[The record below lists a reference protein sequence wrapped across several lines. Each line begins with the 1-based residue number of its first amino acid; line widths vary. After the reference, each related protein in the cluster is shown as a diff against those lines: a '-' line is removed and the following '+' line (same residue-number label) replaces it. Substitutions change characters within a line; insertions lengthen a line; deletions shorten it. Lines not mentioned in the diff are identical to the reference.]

1 MENDSVPFMRSCLE
15 TLPPLDPRPTRIPP
29 RLNGIPDVRAI
40 LFDIY
45 GTLLISASGDVNVVQ
60 FQEEAVLKAFQEG
73 HIQIPPEVP
82 PGKVSGR
89 FVELFKTTIQKMHR
103 NAKARGIP
111 FPEVDIVRV
120 WQEVVTRLE
129 REGSAKSLP
138 ITDYERCAVVFEV
151 LCNPVY
157 PMPGLRELLT
167 ELEGA
172 DLHLGLVSN
181 AQFFTPITLSFFLN
195 GTVTPGDAEVRPFD
209 PKLTVFSYRHLRAK
223 PDPYLFELAREQ
235 LALYGVTP
243 GQTLYLGN
251 DMLND
256 IWAAAQVGF
265 KTVLFAGDARSL
277 RLREDRDQTR
287 NLSPDAVI
295 TELNQLAQLL
305 G

>member
-1 MENDSVPFMRSCLE
+1 MRSCLE
-15 TLPPLDPRPTRIPP
+15 RLPPLDPRPTRIPP

-45 GTLLISASGDVNVVQ
+45 GTLLISASGDVDVAQ
-60 FQEEAVLKAFQEG
+60 FKEEAVLKAFEEG
-73 HIQIPPEVP
+73 HIEIPPEVP
-82 PGKVSGR
+82 PRKVSSR
-89 FVELFKTTIQKMHR
+89 SVELFKTTIQEMHR
-103 NAKARGIP
+103 DAKQQGVP

-120 WQEVVTRLE
+120 WQGLVTRLE
-129 REGSAKSLP
+129 REGSVKSLP
-138 ITDYERCAVVFEV
+138 ITDYKRCAVVFEM

-157 PMPGLRELLT
+157 PMPGLRGLLT
-167 ELEGA
+167 ELERA
-172 DLHLGLVSN
+172 DMRLGIVSN
-181 AQFFTPITLSFFLN
+181 AQFFTPLTLNFFLN
-195 GTVTPGDAEVRPFD
+195 GTVDRDEAVRPFD
-209 PKLTVFSYRHLRAK
+209 PKLTVYSYRYLRAK

-256 IWAAAQVGF
+256 IWAASHVGF

-277 RLREDRDQTR
+277 RLRRDRDQLR

-295 TELNQLAQLL
+295 TELNQLARLL
-305 G
+305 

>member
-1 MENDSVPFMRSCLE
+1 MRSCLE
-15 TLPPLDPRPTRIPP
+15 TLPPLEPRPTRISP
-29 RLNGIPDVRAI
+29 RLTGIPDVRAI

-45 GTLLISASGDVNVVQ
+45 GTLLISASGDVDVAE
-60 FQEEAVLKAFQEG
+60 FREEAVLKAFEEG
-73 HIQIPPEVP
+73 HVEIPPEVP
-82 PGKVSGR
+82 PGKASR
-89 FVELFKTTIQKMHR
+89 RSVELFKTTIQKMHR
-103 NAKARGIP
+103 DAKARGIP

-120 WQEVVTRLE
+120 WQEVVSRLE

-157 PMPGLRELLT
+157 PMPGLRELLR
-167 ELEGA
+167 ELQRTHI
-172 DLHLGLVSN
+172 HLGLVSN
-181 AQFFTPITLSFFLN
+181 AQFFTPLTLSFFLN
-195 GTVTPGDAEVRPFD
+195 GAIATSDEAVRPFD
-209 PKLTVFSYRHLRAK
+209 PKLTVYSYRHLRAK

-277 RLREDRDQTR
+277 RLRRDLDQIR

-295 TELNQLAQLL
+295 TELNQLLRLL
-305 G
+305 F